1 MISKNI
7 LIGKLD
13 PFTGKKDVITYN
25 QDTKD
30 IISGILHIH
39 QKYRSEYDKIYKFF
53 DGGSVD
59 QTAYNVW
66 EYLKDNFKYRIEPE
80 DMQILRSPSAIIGSD
95 SFGIDCK
102 CYSLFSAGIM
112 DAYRRNTGQDFNLA
126 YRFASY
132 DPFDTTPQHVF
143 VVVKDGGNEYW
154 IDPVLDEYD
163 QRKQPYFFKDKNI
176 QNMALVAM
184 SGIGKYDPLL
194 GYDPALVPSSTSTG
208 ASTSSTGGSFW
219 DTIAKIAPS
228 VISAFGP
235 QQQNPYG
242 YSQYGGYQT
251 QYGGYGTPPTY
262 TTQPSTGISTNTML
276 LIGAVGIGAYLLLKK
291 K

>member
-1 MISKNI
+1 MVSKNI
-7 LIGKLD
+7 LIGRLD

-39 QKYRSEYDKIYKFF
+39 DKYRSEYDKIYKFF
-53 DGGSVD
+53 DGGSID

-112 DAYRRNTGQDFNLA
+112 DAYRRNTGVNFDLA

-143 VVVKDGGNEYW
+143 AVIKDNGNEYW

-163 QRKQPYFFKDKNI
+163 QKKQPYYFKDKNI
-176 QNMALVAM
+176 QNMALVAL
-184 SGIGKYDPLL
+184 SGVGDPQI
-194 GYDPALVPSSTSTG
+194 TT
-208 ASTSSTGGSFW
+208 TGGNW
-219 DTIAKIAPS
+219 WETILNSAPS
-228 VISAFGP
+228 IISAFNP
-235 QQQNPYG
+235 QPT
-242 YSQYGGYQT
+242 YGGGAYQT
-251 QYGGYGTPPTY
+251 QYGSYGTPSTY
-262 TTQPSTGISTNTML
+262 TSQPASTGISTNTL
-276 LIGAVGIGAYLLLKK
+276 LLVGVGGLALYFILKK

>member
-1 MISKNI
+1 MVSKNI
-7 LIGKLD
+7 LIGRLD

-39 QKYRSEYDKIYKFF
+39 DKYRSEYDKIYKFF
-53 DGGSVD
+53 DDGSVD

-112 DAYRRNTGQDFNLA
+112 DAYRRNTGKNFDLV

-143 VVVKDGGNEYW
+143 AVVKDGGNEYW

-163 QRKQPYFFKDKNI
+163 EKKQPYYFKDKNI
-176 QNMALVAM
+176 QNMALVAL
-184 SGIGKYDPLL
+184 SGVGDPM
-194 GYDPALVPSSTSTG
+194 DQQVTA
-208 ASTSSTGGSFW
+208 TGGNWFEQILQS
-219 DTIAKIAPS
+219 APS
-228 VISAFGP
+228 IISAFNP
-235 QQQNPYG
+235 QPQYAGG
-242 YSQYGGYQT
+242 YPSSSYQT
-251 QYGGYGTPPTY
+251 QYGSYGTPPTY
-262 TTQPSTGISTNTML
+262 TSQPKTGISTNTLL
-276 LIGAVGIGAYLLLKK
+276 LIGAVGLGAYFLLKK
-291 K
+291 KRK

>member
-1 MISKNI
+1 MVSKNI
-7 LIGKLD
+7 LIGRLD

-39 QKYRSEYDKIYKFF
+39 DKYRSEYDKIYKFF

-143 VVVKDGGNEYW
+143 AVVKDGGNEYW

-163 QRKQPYFFKDKNI
+163 QKKQPYYFKDKNI

-194 GYDPALVPSSTSTG
+194 GYDPALAKSYNAGTDTSG
-208 ASTSSTGGSFW
+208 GGSW
-219 DTIAKIAPS
+219 WESILNSAPS
-228 VISAFGP
+228 IISAFNP
-235 QQQNPYG
+235 QP
-242 YSQYGGYQT
+242 QYGGGYPSSSYQT
-251 QYGGYGTPPTY
+251 QYGSYGTPPTY
-262 TTQPSTGISTNTML
+262 TSQQPNTGISTNTML
-276 LIGAVGIGAYLLLKK
+276 LIGAVGLGAYFLLKK
-291 K
+291 KR

>member
-1 MISKNI
+1 MVSKNI
-7 LIGKLD
+7 LIGRLD

-39 QKYRSEYDKIYKFF
+39 DKYRSEYDKIYKFF

-143 VVVKDGGNEYW
+143 AVVKDGGNEYW

-163 QRKQPYFFKDKNI
+163 QKKQPYYFKDKNI

-184 SGIGKYDPLL
+184 SGIGDPM
-194 GYDPALVPSSTSTG
+194 DQQVTA
-208 ASTSSTGGSFW
+208 TGGNWFEQILQS
-219 DTIAKIAPS
+219 APS
-228 VISAFGP
+228 IISAFNP
-235 QQQNPYG
+235 QP
-242 YSQYGGYQT
+242 QYGGGYPSSSYQT
-251 QYGGYGTPPTY
+251 QYGSYGTPPTY
-262 TTQPSTGISTNTML
+262 TSQPKTGISTNTLL
-276 LIGAVGIGAYLLLKK
+276 LIGAVGLGAYFLLKK
-291 K
+291 KR